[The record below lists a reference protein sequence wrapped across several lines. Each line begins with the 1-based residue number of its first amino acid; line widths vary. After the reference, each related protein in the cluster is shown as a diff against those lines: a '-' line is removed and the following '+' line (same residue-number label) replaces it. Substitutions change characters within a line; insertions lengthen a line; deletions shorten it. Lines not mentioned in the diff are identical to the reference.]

1 MESGATAFKGMDR
14 RNFLI
19 QAGTITLL
27 QLLAGCNEREK
38 QRLQVQ
44 LLKGSIP
51 AQLLEQFKA
60 SLKQPANLEFTPVE
74 QLVAAFDLLKSWEQP
89 KADKTTSPWQL
100 PKIPLINPAAPE
112 VADLLT
118 LGDFWLTDAIAQ
130 KLIKPLE
137 IASLPQWQ
145 KLPQRYQ
152 ELVKRNAQ
160 GFLDPNGQIWAAPYR
175 WGNTVIAYNRKKFES
190 LGWTPTN
197 WSDLWR
203 KELQGK
209 ISLPNQPREV
219 IGLTLKKLGYSYNT
233 KDLQQVSQLP
243 QQLKALH
250 QQVKFYSSDRYMEP
264 LILGDTWLAVGW
276 STDVIPV
283 LQRYK
288 ELSAIVPRSGSAVW
302 ADVWVSPTSS
312 SSNQLLAQQ
321 WIDFCWQDQSQRQIS
336 ILSKAASPMGIEINP
351 TDIQE
356 TLRSLLLV
364 EAETLAK
371 SEFLLPLPQETM
383 SQIELLWQ
391 AMKP

>member
-1 MESGATAFKGMDR
+1 MDR

-38 QRLQVQ
+38 QRLRVQ

-51 AQLLEQFKA
+51 AQLLEKFKA

-100 PKIPLINPAAPE
+100 PKIPLINPATPE

-118 LGDFWLTDAIAQ
+118 LGDFWLGDAIAQ
-130 KLIKPLE
+130 KLIKPLD

-160 GFLDPNGQIWAAPYR
+160 GFRDDLNGQIWAAPYR
-175 WGNTVIAYNRKKFES
+175 WGNTVIVYNRDKFKS
-190 LGWTPTN
+190 LGWTPTD
-197 WSDLWR
+197 WCDLWC
-203 KELQGK
+203 KELRGR

-219 IGLTLKKLGYSYNT
+219 IGLTLKALNLSYNPKT
-233 KDLQQVSQLP
+233 KDLQQVTGLTQR
-243 QQLKALH
+243 LKDLH

-288 ELSAIVPRSGSAVW
+288 ELEAIVPRSGSAIW
-302 ADVWVSPTSS
+302 ADVWVSPTKS

-321 WIDFCWQDQSQRQIS
+321 WIDFCWLDQSQRQIS
-336 ILSKAASPMGIEINP
+336 ILSKAASPMGVKINP